1 MGLGFGFCLRF
12 ARLGAKPNR
21 ETEPSRL
28 TSPHRATTTFPPPH
42 PPLTPFLSSRRRN
55 AARLTR
61 RRVGGDDACRR
72 STATFRNPR
81 ADAALRSLRE
91 GACDVLVATD
101 VAARGL
107 DLAGV
112 ELVVHADAPG
122 CADAYAHRAG
132 RAGRPGCAARG
143 VSLLLPAP
151 GKDAAAAL
159 AALERDARVGIR
171 RLTVIGE
178 TRARGR
184 DAATAAAASA
194 AAAAR
199 RDAFDADAGAAASS
213 RSVVAKDLP
222 AWSLRLPSRDA
233 SVRVRVCRVCRV
245 CFRTTR
251 RRARGKA
258 NVSWSRVGSTIWR
271 GSSGSFEAGAPSAG
285 RVEGREEREVETIAG
300 VNRSCV
306 PVACTSRAYQSC
318 VPVVCTSRVYQSF
331 QWWRWRDER
340 SMRVRRGRGG
350 SGNDS
355 RERFRFFLAWNVF

>member
-1 MGLGFGFCLRF
+1 MSSLHGNLPQT
-12 ARLGAKPNR
+12 AR
-21 ETEPSRL
+21 
-28 TSPHRATTTFPPPH
+28 
-42 PPLTPFLSSRRRN
+42 
-55 AARLTR
+55 
-61 RRVGGDDACRR
+61 
-72 STATFRNPR
+72 
-81 ADAALRSLRE
+81 DAAIRALRE

-184 DAATAAAASA
+184 DAAAAAAASA

-199 RDAFDADAGAAASS
+199 RDAFDADAGAAKGSASTVFTT
-213 RSVVAKDLP
+213 SVP
-222 AWSLRLPSRDA
+222 R
-233 SVRVRVCRVCRV
+233 RV
-245 CFRTTR
+245 
-251 RRARGKA
+251 
-258 NVSWSRVGSTIWR
+258 
-271 GSSGSFEAGAPSAG
+271 SSGSGVSGVSGVFSDDETARAREGERILVAG
-285 RVEGREEREVETIAG
+285 RFDDLAG
-300 VNRSCV
+300 
-306 PVACTSRAYQSC
+306 
-318 VPVVCTSRVYQSF
+318 
-331 QWWRWRDER
+331 EL
-340 SMRVRRGRGG
+340 GELRGG
-350 SGNDS
+350 RAVGGGASKGGKRGKS
-355 RERFRFFLAWNVF
+355 RR